1 MPLLGDSQSVYVGTT
16 PITKVMAGS
25 VEVWPKVIEL
35 QSGVAHLEG
44 NLAVEPTS
52 GITVEMFTTI
62 NPDTYGPTIYVNDSY
77 CGSQSVNVGQLNRN
91 NKGYSPDAFKFVGNT
106 GYLGDAINLTES
118 FTLNYWFKFLPL
130 VVDKDTYL
138 PFMFLSTP
146 ATVDLR
152 WKHRETDATPLWE
165 ISDAGRDIL
174 APNILDNNWH
184 HFEICV
190 KRKEGKM
197 QFFFDGLSQFTSS
210 GSTYPQEVIQYLAVN
225 LGNGTSYVEREVLI
239 DEVFIINRILHESD
253 FVPECNGSL
262 P

>member
-1 MPLLGDSQSVYVGTT
+1 MPLLSNAKTCYVGTT

-52 GITVEMFTTI
+52 GIKVKMFTTGSLTDI
-62 NPDTYGPTIYVNDSY
+62 YGPTLYVNDSD
-77 CGSQSVNVGQLNRN
+77 CGSQSVNVGQLKRTGEN
-91 NKGYSPDAFKFVGNT
+91 YTYDVFKFIGNEF
-106 GYLGDAINLTES
+106 LGDVINLTES

-130 VVDKDTYL
+130 VADKDTYL
-138 PFMFLSTP
+138 PNMFSSIPQT
-146 ATVDLR
+146 AQVV
-152 WKHRETDATPLWE
+152 WKHGETDATPLWE
-165 ISDAGRDIL
+165 ISDSGRDIL

-190 KRKEGKM
+190 KLKEGKM
-197 QFFFDGLSQFTSS
+197 QFFLDGISQFTSS
-210 GSTYPQEVIQYLAVN
+210 GSTYPEQVIQYFSVN
-225 LGNGTSYVEREVLI
+225 LGTGGKFVERGVLL

-253 FVPECNGSL
+253 FVPECN
-262 P
+262 